1 MGCISCFAGTRKGE
15 TGTSFSLW
23 QKPLRPASAPLKR
36 AADSPDLT
44 SKLAATIA
52 QDVFEHGVPA
62 IRSSDMVSQ
71 RAPTW
76 APKLEGAVNSEAQED
91 TATISAASE
100 SGSYGEALS
109 ESHLSP
115 LASVPGNSPATS
127 SQSPLQRDVVSLEC
141 ASMTALQM
149 QAQYSDKQCFL
160 KRKLLAEVLTATKE
174 WNSDARK
181 AACLLH
187 ISACEQGRQRV
198 QNQLYDT
205 RSFQKTLI
213 ERECKIHP
221 DVPKADVGFCSSS
234 QGSSASFQPAFQSY
248 DSGAEDAS
256 TRGVGETDYLRNR
269 VLAAYAMNTG
279 RATSPMPLRTSLLDE
294 DNDFKC
300 VSKEEVG
307 QVGMSPLQVDS
318 IPPRGREGS
327 GSPTRRKS
335 RRSQSPL
342 AMRSLSPLSRRE
354 RARTSDGDNVT
365 CEQDEEKRQVR
376 ESQEAIIQILG
387 LPSQAQLAEEAWQR
401 QHVGKKLP
409 WHPGMHDRE
418 TSKIRRIVP
427 VVSRTMH
434 SVVTDQGLTNFD
446 ERRRDKDRLKGR
458 GLSTPFGKP
467 MEVCFPFCYSCACPC
482 PGSCL
487 DCQDVSAGP
496 LDSIRHRNPSY
507 HVQGFDPSG
516 LCKLVSFL

>member
-1 MGCISCFAGTRKGE
+1 M
-15 TGTSFSLW
+15 GTSFSLW
-23 QKPLRPASAPLKR
+23 QKPQRPASAPLKR
-36 AADSPDLT
+36 AADSPNLT

-52 QDVFEHGVPA
+52 QDAFEQGAHGMQ
-62 IRSSDMVSQ
+62 SSDIVLQ
-71 RAPTW
+71 RAW
-76 APKLEGAVNSEAQED
+76 APRLEGAVSSEAHED
-91 TATISAASE
+91 TGTVSAASE
-100 SGSYGEALS
+100 SGSYSEALS

-115 LASVPGNSPATS
+115 LASVPLKSLATS
-127 SQSPLQRDVVSLEC
+127 SQSPLQRDLVSLGC

-160 KRKLLAEVLTATKE
+160 KRKLLAELSTATKE

-187 ISACEQGRQRV
+187 ISACEQGRQHV

-213 ERECKIHP
+213 EHECKINP
-221 DVPKADVGFCSSS
+221 VVPQADVRFCSSS
-234 QGSSASFQPAFQSY
+234 QGSSASFQSC
-248 DSGAEDAS
+248 DSGAENAS

-269 VLAAYAMNTG
+269 ILAAQAVNTG
-279 RATSPMPLRTSLLDE
+279 RATSPMPLRTSLWDE
-294 DNDFKC
+294 NNDFKC
-300 VSKEEVG
+300 VSTEEVG
-307 QVGMSPLQVDS
+307 QVGMSTLQVDI
-318 IPPRGREGS
+318 IPPRGRS
-327 GSPTRRKS
+327 RSPTRRES

-342 AMRSLSPLSRRE
+342 ATRSLSPLSRRE
-354 RARTSDGDNVT
+354 GARTSDGNNVT
-365 CEQDEEKRQVR
+365 CKQDEEERQVR
-376 ESQEAIIQILG
+376 ESQEAIVQILG

-409 WHPGMHDRE
+409 RHPGMHARA

-467 MEVCFPFCYSCACPC
+467 MEVCFPFFYSCACPC

-487 DCQDVSAGP
+487 DCLDVAAGP
-496 LDSIRHRNPSY
+496 LDSIRQSKPLVPCERIRPARALSARKLFVDSCPRGPS
-507 HVQGFDPSG
+507 ST
-516 LCKLVSFL
+516 KI